1 MDFIQLLLLSLIA
14 LGLGLAFLLVGYRF
28 FLLLLPVW
36 GFFAGLWLGAQS
48 ISWMLGEGFLV
59 SVTGLAV
66 GFLVGLLL
74 AAFSYLFYSVGILL
88 LGAFFGYWFSSII
101 LYALGFGP
109 GFLVSIAS
117 IISAIVFA
125 TLTVMLDVKKHLI
138 IIITAFVGAGAI
150 LTSLMLLTGRITIT
164 NIQSGAAETLRLVF
178 EESAIWM
185 LLWLALAI
193 ISIVFQER
201 STLDYLIK
209 FDRQYDD

>member
-48 ISWMLGEGFLV
+48 ISWVLGEGFLV

-66 GFLVGLLL
+66 GFLVGLIL

-101 LYALGFGP
+101 LYALGFAP

-164 NIQSGAAETLRLVF
+164 NIQAGAAETLRLVF

-185 LLWLALAI
+185 FLWLALTI

-201 STLDYLIK
+201 SALDYLIK

>member
-48 ISWMLGEGFLV
+48 ISWVLGEGFLV

-66 GFLVGLLL
+66 GFLVGLIL

-101 LYALGFGP
+101 LYALGFAP

-138 IIITAFVGAGAI
+138 IIITAFVGAGAV
-150 LTSLMLLTGRITIT
+150 LTSLLLITGRIIIT

-178 EESAIWM
+178 EESAIWL

-209 FDRQYDD
+209 FDRQHDD

>member
-28 FLLLLPVW
+28 FLLLLPIW

-48 ISWMLGEGFLV
+48 ISWVLGEGFLV

-66 GFLVGLLL
+66 GFLVGLIL
-74 AAFSYLFYSVGILL
+74 AAFSYFFYSVGILL

-101 LYALGFGP
+101 LYALGFSP

-125 TLTVMLDVKKHLI
+125 TLTVLLDVKKHLV
-138 IIITAFVGAGAI
+138 IIITAFVGAGTV
-150 LTSLMLLTGRITIT
+150 LTSLMLITGHITVT
-164 NIQSGAAETLRLVF
+164 NIQAGAAETIRLVF
-178 EESAIWM
+178 EESAIWL

-209 FDRQYDD
+209 FDRQHDD